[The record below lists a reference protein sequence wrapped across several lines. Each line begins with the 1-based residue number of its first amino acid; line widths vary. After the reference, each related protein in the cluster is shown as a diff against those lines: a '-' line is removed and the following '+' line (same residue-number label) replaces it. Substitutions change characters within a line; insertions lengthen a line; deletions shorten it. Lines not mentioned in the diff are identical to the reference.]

1 MLRYFRAIPIER
13 KNRTRAIQSIKEAE
27 NIIKNLGYHV
37 VIFPEGTRTIDGKLQ
52 KFKKG
57 GFHMAINTNTPILPM
72 AVKGGF
78 KYKPKNR
85 WYIRPSI
92 ISIEVGKPI
101 QVDKFSIKNIED
113 LVNETHNQFQ
123 LLLKD

>member
-1 MLRYFRAIPIER
+1 M
-13 KNRTRAIQSIKEAE
+13 
-27 NIIKNLGYHV
+27 
-37 VIFPEGTRTIDGKLQ
+37 IFPEGTRTIDGKLQ

-72 AVKGGF
+72 VVKGGF

-92 ISIEVGKPI
+92 ISIEVGQPI
-101 QVDKFSIKNIED
+101 QVDKFSIQNIED